1 MNIAPSLTG
10 SVVICNFSR
19 IRLAASSSD
28 RHTSLSRPLPPR
40 ICRRVPRSDKI
51 PEPHFAGRIAISK
64 NSPLPLPSPP
74 LYPFFIY
81 TLTGVASTKWIY
93 ASYRV
98 TRETTLLLDGPMQI
112 CLDAKNSSD
121 TERSICIARSYR
133 NHFLARII
141 VTVTVTLLMTRVL
154 TLERLLNACGLNSFG
169 VFLKI
174 MICFQGFFV
183 IILCLVCGN

>member
-1 MNIAPSLTG
+1 MVGKRKSSAIDSRGPDHSEIWRASFIAMNIAPSLTG

-121 TERSICIARSYR
+121 TERSASRG
-133 NHFLARII
+133 RI
-141 VTVTVTLLMTRVL
+141 
-154 TLERLLNACGLNSFG
+154 E
-169 VFLKI
+169 
-174 MICFQGFFV
+174 
-183 IILCLVCGN
+183 IIFWRESLSL